1 MMKFLLRRDVLA
13 ILIAFNAVAAV
24 WGFSRYAVQLSETAW
39 YLWPLTPDG
48 PISSL
53 CFMLFLWWV
62 RAGKPWKTGW
72 QAALSWIAVL
82 GAFKYGIWTV
92 AVQGQYLLSPGSQPD
107 GRDWLL
113 IAVYLGLLLEG
124 LLYWQQLP
132 KLPNMYAV
140 AMSWFLV
147 NDYVD
152 WLMAAHPRL
161 PLPGEFAFAMW
172 LSIGLTVAIYFWG
185 RRILGDVLQKNGP
198 KKR

>member
-1 MMKFLLRRDVLA
+1 MMNFLLRRDVLA
-13 ILIAFNAVAAV
+13 ILIAFNAVSTV
-24 WGFSRYAVQLSETAW
+24 WGFSQFALQLSETAW
-39 YLWPLTPDG
+39 HLWPLTPDG
-48 PISSL
+48 PLISL
-53 CFMLFLWWV
+53 CFMLFLWRV
-62 RAGKPWKTGW
+62 RADKPWNPGW

-82 GAFKYGIWTV
+82 GAIKYGIWTV
-92 AVQGQYLLSPGSQPD
+92 AVQGQYVLSLGSQPD
-107 GRDWLL
+107 GQAWVL
-113 IAVYLGLLLEG
+113 IVGHLGLLLQG
-124 LLYWQQLP
+124 LLYRQQLP

-172 LSIGLTVAIYFWG
+172 LSIGLTVAIYFLG
-185 RRILGDVLQKNGP
+185 RRILGEVLQKNRP